1 MNLNLSLT
9 LLEVKLVISFPVSQ
23 TLSDPGEEMGR
34 ARNAGMCPSEERG
47 EALHHPAVFYQF
59 LVSDINFN
67 QLE

>member
-1 MNLNLSLT
+1 MKLFFLFLS
-9 LLEVKLVISFPVSQ
+9 VIVPIE